1 MQLAMTDVSGQAFPD
16 LMRALVLAPAGM
28 TRSTFAQPL
37 AETDRANAATA
48 HGERGSAVP
57 RHSHAYPEMA
67 AAGLWTTPSDLLRLG
82 LAVVAA
88 ARAEPNAILGP
99 ESTVEMLTIQAGSF
113 GLGFNLE
120 DGGDGKVFSHNG
132 SNHGFNSLFFTYVD
146 GRGGAAI
153 MINGQN
159 GVLVGEVAAC
169 LLASSAGNTAL
180 GSGRRADANA
190 GRIRPNGRPRVQF
203 FGFRVSLGV
212 RQSRYPLP
220 PSLLVILQF
229 WGLTS

>member
-1 MQLAMTDVSGQAFPD
+1 MQVLDGERPANTPAVRVNVTPGVSWRYSGGGYTVMQLAMTDVSGQAFPD

-28 TRSTFAQPL
+28 TPSTFAQPL
-37 AETDRANAATA
+37 PETDRANAATA

-57 RHSHAYPEMA
+57 GHSHAYPEMA

-159 GVLVGEVAAC
+159 GVLVGEVAAW
-169 LLASSAGNTAL
+169 LAGEFGWEYGARERTA
-180 GSGRRADANA
+180 RR
-190 GRIRPNGRPRVQF
+190 R
-203 FGFRVSLGV
+203 
-212 RQSRYPLP
+212 
-220 PSLLVILQF
+220 
-229 WGLTS
+229 